1 MGTNGGG
8 LALIRDGKIAAEY
21 GVADGLRSNDV
32 TSVCEAR
39 DGTVWLGSWGEGLY
53 QLKNA
58 KIAQVDVGDRL
69 KSGIVRSIFEDRAGD
84 IWIGTWGD
92 GLLRFHGDGLKSYTT
107 RDGLADDHV
116 RVVEEDRA
124 GNLWIATQSGLNRFR
139 DGHFHTYSVASG
151 LSENS
156 IFALR
161 ADAGGSLWIGTWGGG
176 LDRLRQER
184 VTSYTTREG
193 LPCDTI
199 CEILDDNRGNLWMS
213 SVKGI
218 FRVSKSEFDA
228 RDRGSTRTISTSSY
242 DRDDG
247 MFSAQCNRGTQPSGC
262 RTADGRLWFATV
274 NGVVLVEPT
283 SLPINPVGPVAKLEQ
298 VLCNRQPVV
307 FDKVLELPA
316 ARREIE
322 FRYSATSLL
331 AAEKLRFRYKLEGY
345 NTDWIE
351 AGHEREVHYPNLPPG
366 SFRFLVTACNGDG
379 VWSAPAELL
388 KLAVVPPFFLTPVFV
403 AACAILAVGVAAAS
417 YRLWTARLRAREREL
432 VVLVD
437 RRTAEA
443 RSAQEA
449 AEGANRAKSRFL
461 AVLSH
466 ELRTPLTPVL
476 LSVDCLLN
484 DEKTPEERE
493 HLEMIRRN
501 IELEARLV
509 DDLLD
514 VSRIECDRLRLNI
527 EIVDVHMAIARA
539 VEVCAAEIKA
549 SGLKINLE
557 LRAQMHHA
565 RADCARLIQVFWN
578 LIRNAVKFASPD
590 GTLRITTWDETSN
603 QNDARDNRLVAE
615 FHDTGVGIDADMLE
629 KIFEPFEQ
637 GSIELR
643 ARGGGLGLG
652 LSISRAVVQAHGRPP
667 EGHECGTESGLN
679 LSPRPT
685 RPAGADAGN
694 RVDTA
699 PRPGLATSGTSEGS
713 SGRGQ
718 CRYAALSGG
727 GTQTTGS

>member
-1 MGTNGGG
+1 MTTLFACRDGRLCVGTQDGLWTLKSGQWTRITTQDGLSNNHITSIHEGQSGDLWVGTALGLNRIRDHSVRVFHVNDRTAIGPIGAVRCDRSGVVWVGTAGGELYRLIDEHSSIVENERTAAEDEINTIIEGREGSLWVATWNGGLTRWKDGAMEVFGPQEGLPQTEIFSLAEDRWGAIWIGTRKGLFVLSSAADGRGKISPAMKGATFALLRDREGSIWSGTSTGLDQYKDWRLRVYSEEQGLPDRNVSSTFPARKGGVWVGTNGGG
-8 LALIRDGKIAAEY
+8 LALIRDGKIAAAY
-21 GVADGLRSNDV
+21 GVAAGLRSNDV

-58 KIAQVDVGDRL
+58 RIAQVDVGDRL
-69 KSGIVRSIFEDRAGD
+69 KSGIVRSIYEDRAGN
-84 IWIGTWGD
+84 IWIGTWGN
-92 GLLRFHGDGLKSYTT
+92 GLLRFHGDSLKSYTA

-116 RVVEEDRA
+116 RVIEEDRA

-139 DGHFHTYSVASG
+139 DGQFSTYSVANG

-199 CEILDDNRGNLWMS
+199 CEILDDNHGNLWMS

-283 SLPINPVGPVAKLEQ
+283 SLPINSVGPVAKLEQ
-298 VLCNRQPVV
+298 VLCDRQPVV
-307 FDKVLELPA
+307 FDRVLELRA

-345 NTDWIE
+345 NADWIE
-351 AGHEREVHYPNLPPG
+351 ADHTREVHYSNLPSG

-379 VWSAPAELL
+379 VWGPPAELL

-403 AACAILAVGVAAAS
+403 AACAILAVGLAGAG
-417 YRLWTARLRAREREL
+417 YRLWTAAACQ
-432 VVLVD
+432 
-437 RRTAEA
+437 RTRTRCAC
-443 RSAQEA
+443 RQ
-449 AEGANRAKSRFL
+449 
-461 AVLSH
+461 SH
-466 ELRTPLTPVL
+466 GGGPIGPGGR
-476 LSVDCLLN
+476 
-484 DEKTPEERE
+484 
-493 HLEMIRRN
+493 
-501 IELEARLV
+501 
-509 DDLLD
+509 
-514 VSRIECDRLRLNI
+514 
-527 EIVDVHMAIARA
+527 
-539 VEVCAAEIKA
+539 
-549 SGLKINLE
+549 
-557 LRAQMHHA
+557 
-565 RADCARLIQVFWN
+565 
-578 LIRNAVKFASPD
+578 
-590 GTLRITTWDETSN
+590 
-603 QNDARDNRLVAE
+603 
-615 FHDTGVGIDADMLE
+615 
-629 KIFEPFEQ
+629 
-637 GSIELR
+637 
-643 ARGGGLGLG
+643 RGG
-652 LSISRAVVQAHGRPP
+652 
-667 EGHECGTESGLN
+667 
-679 LSPRPT
+679 
-685 RPAGADAGN
+685 
-694 RVDTA
+694 
-699 PRPGLATSGTSEGS
+699 
-713 SGRGQ
+713 
-718 CRYAALSGG
+718 
-727 GTQTTGS
+727 